1 MPLRICLTL
10 CTSTA
15 TDRGGVTRAVKPLG
29 HGLGWIKGIKKPP
42 RQNQGGRCWLSAS
55 KETNKKPPEGGLQG

>member
-1 MPLRICLTL
+1 MPLRISLTL

-29 HGLGWIKGIKKPP
+29 RGLGWIKGIKKPP
-42 RQNQGGRCWLSAS
+42 RRTKAARKHNHR
-55 KETNKKPPEGGLQG
+55 TVV